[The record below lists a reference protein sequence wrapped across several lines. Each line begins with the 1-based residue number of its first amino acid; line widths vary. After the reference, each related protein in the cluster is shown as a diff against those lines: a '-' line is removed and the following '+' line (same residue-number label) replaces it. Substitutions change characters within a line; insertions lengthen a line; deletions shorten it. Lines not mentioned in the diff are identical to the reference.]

1 MDSIFSEMLIGS
13 TSYLVMR
20 INRNEQMEF
29 KACISVYMHTYKRF
43 FKSVILIILKKMV
56 EIPLK
61 WR

>member
-29 KACISVYMHTYKRF
+29 KACICVYMHTYKRF
-43 FKSVILIILKKMV
+43 FKSVILIMLKKDG
-56 EIPLK
+56 
-61 WR
+61 